1 MMSDHDVLLEILDT
15 ARWAPSGDNTQPWRF
30 EIINHNHIAVH
41 GHDTRDWCL
50 YDFAGRASYMA
61 HGALLET
68 IRIAAT
74 HYGLEATWQHRANTP
89 DTAPIYDVKF
99 EPNTALQSD
108 ALYPFI
114 KTRTVQR
121 RLMKTTPLTAIQR
134 AAIQAAAGEEY
145 TVKFF
150 EIWSDRRKVASLLW
164 QNAHIRLTCP
174 EAYQVHKQIIEWG
187 ATFSQD
193 RIPERAVGVDTLT
206 AQLMRWVMQSWERLD
221 FFNRYLFGTIA
232 PRIQLDFLP
241 AMFCASHL
249 LIQANKTPQTLLDFV
264 AAGMMMQRVW
274 LTCAA
279 NNLFLQPEMTPVIF
293 NWYAIQQV
301 QPSQLEKIN
310 QEINELAEKFH
321 ALADT
326 ASQQAVFMCRIG
338 AASSPAS
345 RSIRLP
351 LSKLM
356 WSAE

>member
-1 MMSDHDVLLEILDT
+1 MSDHDVLLKVLDT

-30 EIINHNHIAVH
+30 EIINHKHVAVH
-41 GHDTRDWCL
+41 GHDTRDWCI
-50 YDFAGRASYMA
+50 YDFAGHASHMA

-74 HYGLEATWQHRANTP
+74 QYGLKAAWKHRADTP
-89 DTAPIYDVKF
+89 DTAPIYDVEFKSD
-99 EPNTALQSD
+99 PALQAD
-108 ALYPFI
+108 VRYPFI

-121 RLMKTTPLTAIQR
+121 RLMKTTPLTATQR
-134 AAIQAAAGEEY
+134 TAIQEAAGEEY

-150 EIWSDRRKVASLLW
+150 ETWSDRHKVASLLW

-193 RIPERAVGVDTLT
+193 RIPEHAVGVDALT
-206 AQLMRWVMQSWERLD
+206 ARLMHWVMHSWERLD

-249 LIQANKTPQTLLDFV
+249 LLQARKTPQTLSDFV
-264 AAGMMMQRVW
+264 AAGVMMQRVW

-279 NNLFLQPEMTPVIF
+279 NNLFLQPQMTPVIF
-293 NWYAIQQV
+293 NWYAMQQIR
-301 QPSQLEKIN
+301 PSHLDKIN
-310 QEINELAEKFH
+310 QAVNELAEKFH
-321 ALADT
+321 ALTGA
-326 ASQQAVFMCRIG
+326 ASEQAVFMCRVG
-338 AASSPAS
+338 VALPPAS
-345 RSIRLP
+345 RSVRLP
-351 LSKLM
+351 LSELM
-356 WSAE
+356 WNAR